1 MKPSISIRLIGDYN
15 AAVVARQAI
24 PRALALA
31 GDAAATPVHYA
42 RVPTQ
47 EIGDESTPAIGVKSK
62 FLDISA

>member
-47 EIGDESTPAIGVKSK
+47 EIGDE
-62 FLDISA
+62 